1 MRTREART
9 TKRLAAFG
17 LAAMLTGCPQ
27 PTEETPDAFRAV
39 DAFEVDAVVQ
49 SDAPEAMDAFAE
61 SDEVIP
67 PDAVVPPDAPRRD
80 GGIGCSTEGMF
91 RRVPCACGG
100 MQSEQCTSGRWSIVA
115 ACDGVFVCTP
125 GTFETREGFRCAVQ
139 QRECPDGCAWTEWTT
154 VVPQGQCSAGEEI
167 CAIESWPMNC
177 DCTASCRCEAVPDC
191 PFPVRGRD
199 R

>member
-9 TKRLAAFG
+9 TTRLAAFG

-61 SDEVIP
+61 SDVTVP

-80 GGIGCSTEGMF
+80 GGIGCSAEGMF

-100 MQSEQCTSGRWSIVA
+100 MQSEQCTSGRWTLVTP
-115 ACDGVFVCTP
+115 CDRMTVCTA
-125 GTFETREGFRCAVQ
+125 GAFETRDGTRCSVE
-139 QRECPDGCAWTEWTT
+139 QRECPDGCAWTAWTT
-154 VVPQGQCSAGEEI
+154 VVPRGACAAGAPDRCI
-167 CAIESWPMNC
+167 SPVNC
-177 DCTASCRCEAVPDC
+177 RCTATCQCEPVPGC
-191 PFPVRGRD
+191 PFPVRGD
-199 R
+199 